1 VAVKRAEAVNLAW
14 RRARQYWKENMKV
27 HHTITLERLMQAC
40 ERHRMTLDDPGLCVE
55 CGNEQTGVEPDARK
69 YECEA
74 CGEPAVYGAEELL
87 LRVLP

>member
-1 VAVKRAEAVNLAW
+1 
-14 RRARQYWKENMKV
+14 MKA
-27 HHTITLERLMQAC
+27 HPSITVRRLMEAC
-40 ERHRMTLDDPGLCVE
+40 ERYRMTLDNPGLCVT
-55 CGNEQTGVEPDARK
+55 CGNEQAGVEPDARK